1 MITVGQLMNRELV
14 TAPGTMSAVDAAKLM
29 SRRKIGSVLVEHD
42 RHIVGIVTESDIVR
56 KVVGTDQE
64 PSHYPIATIMSAPVI
79 GIDERRPI
87 TEAADLMQQHGTRHL
102 MVCQAPWS
110 ESFLSGIFS
119 ARSPPMTF
127 NILRKVPGKLYLPA
141 DHSAWIRLRD
151 LDLIEIWTWGI
162 KGVLSLM
169 IVTLLA
175 ALTGGVVKTLLGLW
189 MLADHQAEIVLR
201 QVIIDMLMLLALVEV
216 FKTTVTYFSEGRVKV
231 TFIVDTI
238 LVVMLTEVISQ
249 WFKGGDWQ
257 ALSALGCMLLIL
269 GIVRVMVV
277 RWSPTQ
283 MRQSAYSYMAHTNE
297 GGRT

>member
-1 MITVGQLMNRELV
+1 
-14 TAPGTMSAVDAAKLM
+14 
-29 SRRKIGSVLVEHD
+29 
-42 RHIVGIVTESDIVR
+42 
-56 KVVGTDQE
+56 
-64 PSHYPIATIMSAPVI
+64 
-79 GIDERRPI
+79 
-87 TEAADLMQQHGTRHL
+87 
-102 MVCQAPWS
+102 
-110 ESFLSGIFS
+110 
-119 ARSPPMTF
+119 
-127 NILRKVPGKLYLPA
+127 
-141 DHSAWIRLRD
+141 
-151 LDLIEIWTWGI
+151 
-162 KGVLSLM
+162 M

-175 ALTGGVVKTLLGLW
+175 ALTGGVLKISLGVL

-257 ALSALGCMLLIL
+257 VLAALGGMLLTL
-269 GIVRVMVV
+269 GIVRVLVV

-283 MRQSAYSYMAHTNE
+283 AKLSAYSHMAHADE